1 MATFQFDPAS
11 GKESASAPLAR
22 KPWNNKIFPGNYVA
36 HLNAYRD
43 QGVVAIPGAVFF
55 RGIGAIVLNP
65 DTDDVLN
72 TDGVLKAGTYDLQ
85 ILSPDLRQDDKPRKD
100 RPFVI
105 PAGAVVY
112 RTAVSAPG
120 VREATVAGTATL
132 TVAGITTP
140 AAAPATA
147 LADGFFEPVGEF
159 SAFVSILDGTG
170 LSSDTPIQITT
181 SADLVARQNPSAGAC
196 RHSPSAILVEV
207 CYFLPDAAPDA
218 DDVHIPY
225 GVEAGQGY

>member
-1 MATFQFDPAS
+1 MATFSFD
-11 GKESASAPLAR
+11 EETR
-22 KPWNNKIFPGNYVA
+22 RPWNNQIFPGNYVA

-43 QGVVAIPGAVFF
+43 QGVVALPGAVFF
-55 RGIGAIVLNP
+55 RGVGAIVLNP
-65 DTDDVLN
+65 DTDGNLV
-72 TDGVLKAGTYDLQ
+72 DGVLPAGTYDLK

-105 PAGAVVY
+105 PEGAVVY
-112 RTAVSAPG
+112 RTAVNAVG
-120 VREATVAGTATL
+120 VREATVAGTT
-132 TVAGITTP
+132 TIEVEGITTP

-147 LADGFFEPVGEF
+147 EADGYFNPVGEF

-170 LSSDTPIQITT
+170 LAADTPVQVTT
-181 SADLVARQNPSAGAC
+181 DAPLIASQNPSAGAC
-196 RHSPSAILVEV
+196 RKSPSAILVEV

-225 GVEAGQGY
+225 GIEAGQSDN

>member
-1 MATFQFDPAS
+1 MASFTFDA
-11 GKESASAPLAR
+11 EAR
-22 KPWNNKIFPGNYVA
+22 TPWNNQIFPGNYVA

-43 QGVVAIPGAVFF
+43 QGVVALPGAVFF
-55 RGIGAIVLNP
+55 RAVGALVLNP
-65 DTDDVLN
+65 DTDGNL
-72 TDGVLKAGTYDLQ
+72 TADGVLEAGTYDLK

-100 RPFVI
+100 RPFVL
-105 PAGAVVY
+105 PEGAVVY
-112 RTAVSAPG
+112 RTAVNAPG
-120 VREATVAGTATL
+120 VREETVAGAATL
-132 TVAGITTP
+132 TIAGITTP

-147 LADGFFEPVGEF
+147 EADGYFNPVGEF

-170 LSSDTPIQITT
+170 LAAETSVQITT
-181 SADLVARQNPSAGAC
+181 SADLIASQKPSAGAC
-196 RHSPSAILVEV
+196 RKSPSAILVEV